1 MTFLSAGALL
11 LLAILPLWIL
21 FFGWRGRARVAI
33 LRQLGEIELIGALF
47 PQVSSA
53 RRRWKSALWLCALA
67 ALIIALARPVW
78 GVDLDVVQTQGV
90 SIMIVLDVSNSME
103 AQDILPN
110 RLERAKLAIRDL
122 FNGLAGNEIGLIVF
136 AGTAFVQFPLTTDP
150 VSAVTFLNSVSTES
164 ITRQGTAIEE
174 ALRLAIET
182 FGEQSPAARIIVL
195 MTDGENHEGNPLSA
209 ADKAAQEG
217 ITIHAIGYGDPD
229 EGVPIPL
236 VDRSGNIINYKTDQ
250 AGNVVLSRL
259 GEEILQSIAEYSG
272 GIYQRAS
279 ASGVEITNL
288 MNRIREAEAGDL
300 GSRTETRGVERFGIF
315 IALALLALSL
325 EMLLPETRATI

>member
-1 MTFLSAGALL
+1 MTFLSAGALV
-11 LLAILPLWIL
+11 LLAILPVWVV
-21 FFGWRGRARVAI
+21 FFVWRGRTRMAI
-33 LRQLGEIELIGALF
+33 LRQLGEIDLIAALF

-53 RRRWKSALWLCALA
+53 RRRWKSALWLCALGS
-67 ALIIALARPVW
+67 LIIALARPVW

-90 SIMIVLDVSNSME
+90 SVMIVLDVSNSMA

-136 AGTAFVQFPLTTDP
+136 AGTAFVQFPLTNDP
-150 VSAVTFLNSVSTES
+150 VSAVTFLNAVSTDS
-164 ITRQGTAIEE
+164 ISRQGTAIED

-182 FGEQSPAARIIVL
+182 FGEQSPAARIVVL
-195 MTDGENHEGNPLSA
+195 MTDGENHEGDPLST
-209 ADKAAQEG
+209 ADEAAQEG

-229 EGVPIPL
+229 EGVPIPV
-236 VDRSGNIINYKTDQ
+236 VDVNGNIINYKTDQ
-250 AGNVVLSRL
+250 AGDVVLSRL
-259 GEEILQSIAEYSG
+259 DEAILESIAERGG

-288 MNRIREAEAGDL
+288 IAQIQEAEAGDL
-300 GSRTETRGVERFGIF
+300 GSRSETRGVERFGIF
-315 IALALLALSL
+315 VALAVLALSL
-325 EMLLPETRATI
+325 EMLLPETKALA

>member
-21 FFGWRGRARVAI
+21 FFGWRSRARVAI
-33 LRQLGEIELIGALF
+33 LKQLGDIDLIGTLF
-47 PQVSSA
+47 PQVSGA

-90 SIMIVLDVSNSME
+90 SVMIVLDVSNSMA

-122 FNGLAGNEIGLIVF
+122 FDGLAGNEIGLIVF

-150 VSAVTFLNSVSTES
+150 VSAVTFLNAVSTDS
-164 ITRQGTAIEE
+164 ITRQGTAIEA
-174 ALRLAIET
+174 ALRLAMES
-182 FGEQSPAARIIVL
+182 FGEQSPAAHIIVL
-195 MTDGENHEGNPLSA
+195 MTDGENHEGDPLHA
-209 ADKAAQEG
+209 ADEAAQQG

-229 EGVPIPL
+229 EGVPIPV
-236 VDRSGNIINYKTDQ
+236 VDSSENIISYKTDE
-250 AGNVVLSRL
+250 AGNVVLSKL
-259 GEEILQSIAEYSG
+259 DEDILKSIAECTG
-272 GIYQRAS
+272 GTYQRAS

-288 MNRIREAEAGDL
+288 MNQIHQAEAGDL

-315 IALALLALSL
+315 VALALLALSL
-325 EMLLPETRATI
+325 EMLLPETRTAL